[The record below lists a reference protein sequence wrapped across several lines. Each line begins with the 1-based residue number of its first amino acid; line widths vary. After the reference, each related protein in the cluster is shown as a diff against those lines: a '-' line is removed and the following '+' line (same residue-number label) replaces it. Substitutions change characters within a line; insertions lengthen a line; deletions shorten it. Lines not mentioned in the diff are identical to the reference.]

1 MLWTERTRN
10 VKIALVVAAVLI
22 AAASLVASFYLIR
35 DLKAEEHRKVEIWAK
50 AMKALQEANEKTD
63 LSMVLS
69 VIESNHTI
77 PVIVIDPS
85 GNVMDCRNVA
95 VGHFSNPD
103 DSIAH
108 VKEIAQNMQTSGNT
122 LRMNLTQQAADDFSP
137 EYITVCYGESVMLGR
152 LSSYPFVQL
161 GVVGLFMAVAI
172 FALLSL
178 KRAEQNRVW
187 VGLSRET
194 AHQLGTPISSLMAW
208 NQILQEQ
215 YPDDPLLPEMETD
228 VKRLQLIAERFSK
241 IGSKPELKPCDL
253 LIIVQA
259 TVDYMRRRAPEHVQV
274 TFTPPEDDIPE
285 LQLNAPLFQWV
296 LENLCK
302 NAMDA
307 MPDGKGKI
315 DVSIVKKDRKVRI
328 LISDTGKGISK
339 KNFKNVF
346 RPGFTTKQ
354 RGWGLGLS
362 LAKRIV
368 EEYHKGA
375 IYVKDSQIGKG
386 TTFAIDLN
394 AETK

>member
-1 MLWTERTRN
+1 MLWTERTRH

-22 AAASLVASFYLIR
+22 AAMSLVASFYLIR
-35 DLKAEEHRKVEIWAK
+35 DLKAEEHRKMEIWAK
-50 AMKALQEANEKTD
+50 AMQALQEANEKTD
-63 LSMVLS
+63 LSMVFS

-85 GNVMDCRNVA
+85 GNVMDCRNVD
-95 VGHFSNPD
+95 VGRNSSQE
-103 DSIAH
+103 DSIAKI
-108 VKEIAQNMQTSGNT
+108 KEIARNMQSSGNT
-122 LRMNLTQQAADDFSP
+122 LRMNLTQQGVEGLSP
-137 EYITVCYGESVMLGR
+137 EYITVCYGESLMLGR

-215 YPDDPLLPEMETD
+215 YPDDTLLPEMETD

-241 IGSKPELKPCDL
+241 IGSKPELKLCDL

-259 TVDYMRRRAPEHVQV
+259 TVDYMRRRAPEHVRV
-274 TFTPPEDDIPE
+274 NFMPPEEEVPE
-285 LQLNAPLFQWV
+285 VRLSAPLFQWV

-307 MPDGKGKI
+307 MPDGRGEI
-315 DVSIVKKDRKVRI
+315 NISIVRKERKIRI
-328 LISDTGKGISK
+328 LVQDTGKGINK

-346 RPGFTTKQ
+346 KPGFTTKQ

-394 AETK
+394 IEQ